1 MAFELWSTLLI
12 TSKQTPTFI
21 AFDVNQLVIKETELQ
36 TGGDNHTTRNRTSIT
51 GEITMQ
57 QETST

>member
-1 MAFELWSTLLI
+1 MIMAFELWSTLLI

-36 TGGDNHTTRNRTSIT
+36 RQ
-51 GEITMQ
+51 GEITIQ
-57 QETST
+57 QEIELP